1 MLALVFAFLGL
12 DEIAALH
19 EAVQDRVHV
28 WGQAVLA
35 PVVFVGVY
43 AWWATLQRL
52 RSEPPAGMLF
62 MLGAGAW
69 IVSQLI
75 DAALNEHWGWTIVPE
90 ELFEMAGSALFGLAL
105 LVALRRLVA
114 RRPATDRRAG
124 PRRGASAEQRL
135 AVAAQ

>member
-43 AWWATLQRL
+43 AWWAMLQRL

-62 MLGAGAW
+62 MLGAGA
-69 IVSQLI
+69 
-75 DAALNEHWGWTIVPE
+75 
-90 ELFEMAGSALFGLAL
+90 GSS
-105 LVALRRLVA
+105 
-114 RRPATDRRAG
+114 P
-124 PRRGASAEQRL
+124 S
-135 AVAAQ
+135 